1 MIKYFILFLVVVFM
15 ATCLIV
21 YYNGKEKQ
29 QHRYA
34 FTFQSPTEI
43 KCVYYGFVDNKV
55 KVSDIDNTRKGLFKG
70 NAAMIN
76 LIYLGKM
83 TRTEFNN

>member
-1 MIKYFILFLVVVFM
+1 M
-15 ATCLIV
+15 
-21 YYNGKEKQ
+21 N
-29 QHRYA
+29 
-34 FTFQSPTEI
+34 
-43 KCVYYGFVDNKV
+43 FVDNKV
-55 KVSDIDNTRKGLFKG
+55 KVSDIDNARKGLFKG